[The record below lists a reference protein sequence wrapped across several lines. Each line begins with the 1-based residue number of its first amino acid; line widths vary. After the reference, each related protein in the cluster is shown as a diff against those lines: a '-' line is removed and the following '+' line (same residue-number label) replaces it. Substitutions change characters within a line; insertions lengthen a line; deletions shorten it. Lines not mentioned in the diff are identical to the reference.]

1 MPVTFMGS
9 LPNHKRNQ
17 LVQSFPKGLFMPIR
31 IFLISNFRLILDGI
45 AALIAMESDRFQLA
59 GIAVSFEQAMESIAG
74 LQADIILFDI
84 DSADTCDALSLIDGL
99 QVKAASDIKI
109 LLFTRWKNVVLN
121 DKAILLGARGVIGK
135 DASSEQLFDACAK
148 VVAGEIWLD
157 RMATGRIFEEFSRRG
172 RNNPNHSVSN
182 KAAVLTDKEMKV
194 IVAIVKSSEPG
205 KVIASELGI
214 SESTLR
220 NKLTGIYEK
229 LGVHNRQGLFA
240 FARENGLI

>member
-1 MPVTFMGS
+1 MT
-9 LPNHKRNQ
+9 
-17 LVQSFPKGLFMPIR
+17 IR

-45 AALIAMESDRFQLA
+45 AALIAMESDRFLLA
-59 GIAVSFEQAMESIAG
+59 GTAISFEQAMESIAG

-84 DSADTCDALSLIDGL
+84 DSADTCDALSLIDSL
-99 QVKAASDIKI
+99 RAASDIKI
-109 LLFTRWKNVVLN
+109 LLLTRWKNVALN
-121 DKAILLGARGVIGK
+121 DKAILSGARGVIGK

-172 RNNPNHSVSN
+172 RNKPNHSVSN

-205 KVIASELGI
+205 KVIANELGI

-229 LGVHNRQGLFA
+229 LGVRNRQGLFS

>member
-1 MPVTFMGS
+1 MPITFMGS
-9 LPNHKRNQ
+9 LSNHKRNQ
-17 LVQSFPKGLFMPIR
+17 LVQSFSKGLFMPIR

-45 AALIAMESDRFQLA
+45 AALIAMESDRFLLA
-59 GIAVSFEQAMESIAG
+59 GTATSFEQAMESIAG
-74 LQADIILFDI
+74 SQADIILFDI
-84 DSADTCDALSLIDGL
+84 DSADTCDALSLIDSL
-99 QVKAASDIKI
+99 QAASDIKI
-109 LLFTRWKNVVLN
+109 LLLTRWRNVVLN

-172 RNNPNHSVSN
+172 RNKPNHSVSN
-182 KAAVLTDKEMKV
+182 KAAVLTDKEMKI

-205 KVIASELGI
+205 KVIANELGI